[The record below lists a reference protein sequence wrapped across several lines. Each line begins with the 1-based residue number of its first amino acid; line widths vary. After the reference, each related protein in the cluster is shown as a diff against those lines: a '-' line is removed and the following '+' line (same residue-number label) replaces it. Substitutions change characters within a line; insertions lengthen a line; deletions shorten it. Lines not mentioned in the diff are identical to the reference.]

1 MIETIFIILIMA
13 LCLGYIGKVGP
24 SIILFFMC
32 YAISVA
38 WFIHHATDKLNLSF

>member
-1 MIETIFIILIMA
+1 MIVSIFIILVMA
-13 LCLGYIGKVGP
+13 LCLAYIGKIGF
-24 SIILFFMC
+24 SLILFFMC

>member
-1 MIETIFIILIMA
+1 MIVSIFIILVIA
-13 LCLGYIGKVGP
+13 LCLGYIGKIG
-24 SIILFFMC
+24 SSLILFFMC